1 MEKNT
6 LNILVCIFHY
16 EERSLLLN
24 KYCWEKLGLKN
35 IYIFS
40 SKSKLHEKL
49 NELADYVYNN
59 NEKYDL
65 IIKSDADEFVFD
77 GIYELIEKSKN
88 YDITH
93 GYFFDKFMNRWRGGG
108 PKIYK
113 PHIFEK
119 IYNKELLIKDVNKPE
134 SQLITDVKN
143 IGLKFNAFNIKTI
156 LHEYEQYPSKVLNA
170 LINRYHRG
178 HLISEYLYSKNF
190 LMSKNIEKEY
200 NDVIKYLYNNY
211 IPKTNIHSKKNCHY
225 LDYSNFDNGIK
236 PIQEN
241 EIPLLYEKYL
251 KLYKSLIKNH

>member
-1 MEKNT
+1 MNVNNS
-6 LNILVCIFHY
+6 NILVCIFHY
-16 EERSLLLN
+16 DERTLLLN
-24 KYCWEKLGLKN
+24 KYCWEKLGFKN
-35 IYIFS
+35 INIFS
-40 SKSKLHEKL
+40 SKSKFHEKL

-59 NEKYDL
+59 IEKYDL

-88 YDITH
+88 YDMTL
-93 GYFFDKFMNRWRGGG
+93 GMFFDRFMNRWRGSG
-108 PKIYK
+108 PKLYK

-119 IYNKELLIKDVNKPE
+119 IYKKEILIKNVNKPE
-134 SQLITDVKN
+134 TQLFTDLKN
-143 IGLKFNAFNIKTI
+143 MGFKINAFNIKTS

-178 HLISEYLYSKNF
+178 HLISEQLYSKNF

-211 IPKTNIHSKKNCHY
+211 IPKTNIHFKKDCHY

-236 PIQEN
+236 PLQEN
-241 EIPLLYEKYL
+241 EIPLLYDKYL
-251 KLYKSLIKNH
+251 KLYKSLTR